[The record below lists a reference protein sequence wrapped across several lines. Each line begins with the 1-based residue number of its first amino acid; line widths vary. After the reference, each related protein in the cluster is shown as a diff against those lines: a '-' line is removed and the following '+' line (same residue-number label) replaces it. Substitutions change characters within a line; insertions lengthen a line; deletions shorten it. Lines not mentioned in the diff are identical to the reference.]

1 MFDLHNAETEYADQT
16 FEGLV
21 LSEDEIVSKSFYDCS
36 FVGCSFSGTCFRE
49 CKFYSCIFRKCDI
62 RLVRLPGCSFSDTG
76 FEDSSVIGV
85 NWTEA
90 AWPRRG
96 FMCPI
101 SFTRC
106 AISHSTF
113 IGLALKEIVIR
124 ECIARDV
131 DFREADL
138 TKADLTHTDLADSL
152 FTDTDLT
159 EADLTQAKNYTI
171 NPSLNVLKRTKFSL
185 PEAMS
190 LLYGLDIIL
199 EE

>member
-1 MFDLHNAETEYADQT
+1 MSALHDAQTEYADQT
-16 FEGLV
+16 FSDLK
-21 LSEDEIVSKSFYDCS
+21 LSEEEIVSTRFYDCT
-36 FVGCSFSGTCFRE
+36 FEACTFTGTCFRE
-49 CKFYSCIFRKCDI
+49 CKFFSCTFKKCDV
-62 RLVRLPGCSFSDTG
+62 RLVRLPGCSFSDTR

-101 SFTRC
+101 GFSRC

-113 IGLALKEIVIR
+113 IGLVLKEIVIR

-138 TKADLTHTDLADSL
+138 TQADLTHTDFADSL
-152 FTDTDLT
+152 FMDTNLT
-159 EADLTQAKNYTI
+159 EADLTQARNYTI
-171 NPSLNVLKRTKFSL
+171 NASLNVLKKTRFSL

>member
-1 MFDLHNAETEYADQT
+1 MSVLFDAETEYADRT

-21 LSEDEIVSKSFYDCS
+21 VSEDEVALKSFYDCT
-36 FVGCSFSGTCFRE
+36 FVACSFNGTCFRG
-49 CKFYSCIFRKCDI
+49 CKFYSCTFKKCDI
-62 RLVRLPGCSFSDTG
+62 RLVQLPDCSFSDTR
-76 FEDSSVIGV
+76 FEDSSVVGV

-101 SFTRC
+101 SFVRC

-138 TKADLTHTDLADSL
+138 TQADLTQTDLADSL
-152 FTDTDLT
+152 FIETNLT
-159 EADLTQAKNYTI
+159 EANFTQARNYTI
-171 NPSLNVLKRTKFSL
+171 NASLNVLKKTRFSL